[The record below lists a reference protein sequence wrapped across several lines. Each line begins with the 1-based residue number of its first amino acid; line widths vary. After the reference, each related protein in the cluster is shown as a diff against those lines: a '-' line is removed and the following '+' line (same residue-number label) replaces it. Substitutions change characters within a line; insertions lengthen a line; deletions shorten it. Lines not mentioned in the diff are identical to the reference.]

1 MAIQVKES
9 KLMLKSVF
17 SDESSGMTKKRTV
30 TISGINSEAS
40 KENLYKLS
48 QDLDSLVEGNF
59 ASSSLIT
66 EEILTS
72 VE

>member
-1 MAIQVKES
+1 MAVQVKES

-17 SDESSGMTKKRTV
+17 TDESSGKAKKRTV

-40 KENLYKLS
+40 KDNLYKLS
-48 QDLDSLVEGNF
+48 EDLNPIVEGDF
-59 ASSSLIT
+59 STSSLIT
-66 EEILTS
+66 EEILGK

>member
-48 QDLDSLVEGNF
+48 QDLDSLVAGDF

>member
-1 MAIQVKES
+1 MAVQVKES

-17 SDESSGMTKKRTV
+17 ADESEGKMKKRTV
-30 TISGINSEAS
+30 TISGINAEAS

-48 QDLDSLVEGNF
+48 QDLDPIVVGDLATSSLV
-59 ASSSLIT
+59 T
-66 EEILTS
+66 EEILGK

>member
-17 SDESSGMTKKRTV
+17 SDESTGKMKKRTV
-30 TISGINSEAS
+30 TVSGINSEAS

-48 QDLDSLVEGNF
+48 TDLDSLVEGDF

-66 EEILTS
+66 EEILAS

>member
-40 KENLYKLS
+40 KENLFKLS
-48 QDLDSLVEGNF
+48 QDLDSLVAGDF

-66 EEILTS
+66 EEILAN

>member
-17 SDESSGMTKKRTV
+17 SDESSGKMKKRTV

-40 KENLYKLS
+40 LLRKTYLS
-48 QDLDSLVEGNF
+48 FPKTWTLLLRVTF
-59 ASSSLIT
+59 L
-66 EEILTS
+66 LLL
-72 VE
+72 

>member
-1 MAIQVKES
+1 MAVQVKES

-30 TISGINSEAS
+30 TISGINAEAS

-48 QDLDSLVEGNF
+48 QDLDPIVVGDLATSSLV
-59 ASSSLIT
+59 T
-66 EEILTS
+66 EEILAS

>member
-1 MAIQVKES
+1 MAVQVKES

-17 SDESSGMTKKRTV
+17 TDESSGKAKKRTV
-30 TISGINSEAS
+30 TISGINAEAS

-48 QDLDSLVEGNF
+48 QDLDPIVVGDF

-66 EEILTS
+66 EEILAS

>member
-1 MAIQVKES
+1 MAVQVKES

-17 SDESSGMTKKRTV
+17 ADETSGKMKKRTV
-30 TISGINSEAS
+30 TISGINAESS

-48 QDLDSLVEGNF
+48 QDLDPIVVGDLATSSLV
-59 ASSSLIT
+59 T
-66 EEILTS
+66 EEILAN

>member
-17 SDESSGMTKKRTV
+17 SDESSGMMKKRTV

-40 KENLYKLS
+40 KENLFKLS
-48 QDLDSLVEGNF
+48 QDLDSLVEGDF

-66 EEILTS
+66 EEILAN

>member
-1 MAIQVKES
+1 MAIQAKES

-17 SDESSGMTKKRTV
+17 SDESTGKMKKRTV

-48 QDLDSLVEGNF
+48 QDLDSLVEGDF

-66 EEILTS
+66 EEILAS

>member
-1 MAIQVKES
+1 MAVQVKES

-17 SDESSGMTKKRTV
+17 ADESEGKMKKRTV

-48 QDLDSLVEGNF
+48 QDLDPIVVGDLATSSLV
-59 ASSSLIT
+59 T
-66 EEILTS
+66 EEILAN